1 MLSNPALKESLVAHL
16 RMTFDSLRLVQK
28 FSFGRG
34 DPDDLV
40 SLSRTIQVTG
50 QIARLLEDHIGN
62 LLIDDTPE
70 PKIELL
76 RKLLGRLSLDGPN
89 ALSERIL
96 DAIDEDMLDQQ
107 HMIED
112 SQAAEAIELAET
124 VLSEAGEEEPPLK
137 GIPKSVKAR
146 LGDKEKDSIIKDDV
160 WIMRRRYLVSSR
172 HQGLCVC

>member
-1 MLSNPALKESLVAHL
+1 MLSNPALRENLVTHL
-16 RMTFDSLRLVQK
+16 RMTFDSLRIVQK

-40 SLSRTIQVTG
+40 SLSRTIQVTV

-62 LLIDDTPE
+62 LSVDDTL
-70 PKIELL
+70 ELKKGFL
-76 RKLLGRLSLDGPN
+76 RKLLDRLSLDDPN
-89 ALSERIL
+89 TLSERIL

-112 SQAAEAIELAET
+112 SQAAKAVELAEA

-137 GIPKSVKAR
+137 GIPKNIKAR
-146 LGDKEKDSIIKDDV
+146 LGDKEKDSIAKDDV
-160 WIMRRRYLVSSR
+160 WIMRRR
-172 HQGLCVC
+172 